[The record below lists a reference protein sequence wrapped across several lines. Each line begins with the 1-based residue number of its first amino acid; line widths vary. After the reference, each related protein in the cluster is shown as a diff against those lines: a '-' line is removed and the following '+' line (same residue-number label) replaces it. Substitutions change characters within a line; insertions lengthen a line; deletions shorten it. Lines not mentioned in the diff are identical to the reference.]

1 MIDSATTR
9 AAFRK
14 IPLLPRSPDLGE
26 NYETAALAV
35 ESEVLKKM
43 KVLSALM
50 LFILCGVYANAQ
62 EARVIAEI
70 AAGNEKMVKNAP
82 FSAEAVSESVQ
93 VLADGNR
100 IVRSSTSKLYRN
112 SEGRFR
118 REMSGGGGGV
128 LGTYYGFGKGVSILD
143 PVVGHRVMLDTY
155 ERTAR
160 VVQLGSG
167 QNIAI
172 AGRSPLTAATKPL
185 TDAKR
190 AELEAKLL
198 NSPDMSE
205 EQKTKLRRQLREAKT
220 YAEVASAAAGG
231 TATVVA
237 PSAEPVTV
245 VSGEGNSY
253 NMVYKGS
260 FPKYETRSEDLGT
273 RDFDGVTAA
282 GTRTV
287 TTIPAGSIGNERDIE
302 IVYERWYSKELEIVV
317 YSKHSDPRFG
327 EQTYRLTN
335 IIRSEPDPSLF
346 TVPHGYRVL
355 SEPPNVY
362 KISTRPSAPAQSAIP
377 AVPRPPKAITVN
389 ASKP

>member
-1 MIDSATTR
+1 
-9 AAFRK
+9 
-14 IPLLPRSPDLGE
+14 
-26 NYETAALAV
+26 
-35 ESEVLKKM
+35 
-43 KVLSALM
+43 M
-50 LFILCGVYANAQ
+50 LFILLGVHANAQ
-62 EARVIAEI
+62 QDAKVIAEI

-118 REMSGGGGGV
+118 REMSGGAGGV
-128 LGTYYGFGKGVSILD
+128 MGTFYGFSHGISIMD
-143 PVVGHRVMLDTY
+143 PVVGQRMTLDAA

-160 VVQLGSG
+160 VIQLGSG

-172 AGRSPLTAATKPL
+172 ASGRGALTTATKPL

-198 NSPDMSE
+198 NSDNLSE
-205 EQKTKLRRQLREAKT
+205 EQKTKLRRQLQEAKT
-220 YAEVASAAAGG
+220 YAEVSSAGG
-231 TATVVA
+231 GAATVVA
-237 PSAEPVTV
+237 PGAAPLTV

-253 NMVYKGS
+253 NMVYRAAP
-260 FPKYETRSEDLGT
+260 PKYETRTEELGE
-273 RDFDGVTAA
+273 RDFDGVSTA

-287 TTIPAGSIGNERDIE
+287 TTIPAGTIGNERDIE
-302 IVYERWYSKELEIVV
+302 IAYERWYSKELELVV

-335 IIRSEPDPSLF
+335 IVRSEPDPSLF

-355 SEPPNVY
+355 AEPANVY
-362 KISTRPSAPAQSAIP
+362 RLPGKPSAPAQSIAPLP
-377 AVPRPPKAITVN
+377 ARSPRAITVN
-389 ASKP
+389 ATKP